1 MNEMSILATL
11 AGVHFIALL
20 SPGPDVALVVQNATQ
35 HGRKTGVMIALGLS
49 CGILVHLILSLTGIS
64 YLVKQQPMLFN
75 LLQLAGGS
83 YLLYLG
89 VGALQSV
96 MAQKNASTP
105 THSPAL
111 SVLGNRRQAF
121 TKGMMTN
128 LLNPKALVFFVS
140 LLSSLIPASMSVSGK
155 VSAALILVGLSLTWF
170 SCLAWLLTTSAMQ
183 QRMQRITR
191 SVDGICAAVFILAG
205 GVILW
210 QASRAIAQTFGWL

>member
-1 MNEMSILATL
+1 
-11 AGVHFIALL
+11 
-20 SPGPDVALVVQNATQ
+20 
-35 HGRKTGVMIALGLS
+35 
-49 CGILVHLILSLTGIS
+49 
-64 YLVKQQPMLFN
+64 
-75 LLQLAGGS
+75 
-83 YLLYLG
+83 
-89 VGALQSV
+89 
-96 MAQKNASTP
+96 
-105 THSPAL
+105 
-111 SVLGNRRQAF
+111 
-121 TKGMMTN
+121 MMTN

-191 SVDGICAAVFILAG
+191 SVDSICAAVFILAG